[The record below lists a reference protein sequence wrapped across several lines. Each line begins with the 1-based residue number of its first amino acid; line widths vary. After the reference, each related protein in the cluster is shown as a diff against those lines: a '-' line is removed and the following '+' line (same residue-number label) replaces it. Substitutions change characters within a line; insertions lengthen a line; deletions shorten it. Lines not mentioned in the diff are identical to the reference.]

1 MLEHSIQWMNMAETV
16 LEGLLLGRILLLRL
30 HRPYLFITLYCLLS
44 ALFDAV
50 SWAYGWTTPAAQ
62 QTGMVESF
70 FLALLTPLAAWE
82 AFEEIAPQAAK
93 WRRLQLGRLI
103 SGILL
108 TLVFALLVFAN
119 VGVQDDQGNSV
130 VWSLAGLLCW
140 TGSASA
146 SLAFLWY
153 TRRVL
158 RAQKIELLPNTFIW
172 TLFFMLTDALTIIYC
187 LFVLLGSAAGTA
199 VSSIGTIT
207 LEAADAAIMIW
218 CIWKLQRT
226 AAVLNAVS
234 AKEEP

>member
-1 MLEHSIQWMNMAETV
+1 MAETV
-16 LEGLLLGRILLLRL
+16 FEGLLLGRILLLRL

-44 ALFDAV
+44 VLFDSV
-50 SWAYGWTTPAAQ
+50 SWASGWTTPAAQ
-62 QTGMVESF
+62 QTGTVESF

-93 WRRLQLGRLI
+93 WRRLQLGRLV

-130 VWSLAGLLCW
+130 IWSLAGLLCW

-153 TRRVL
+153 TCRVL
-158 RAQKIELLPNTFIW
+158 RAQKIELLPNTSVWVRFFI
-172 TLFFMLTDALTIIYC
+172 LSNALTIVYC
-187 LFVLLGSAAGTA
+187 LFVLLSSAASTA
-199 VSSIGTIT
+199 VSSIGTIALQT
-207 LEAADAAIMIW
+207 ADAVIIVW
-218 CIWKLQRT
+218 CICKLRRT
-226 AAVLNAVS
+226 AAVLNTVS
-234 AKEEP
+234 AKEEQ